1 MQTFTLLRLE
11 TTTVTT
17 TGFRVRSGVETLVG
31 KEEYET
37 PRFLLMSML
46 ILSGETMGED
56 NTTAIALKG
65 FDFGAF
71 ASYVKSL
78 AKRG

>member
-11 TTTVTT
+11 TTVVT

-56 NTTAIALKG
+56 NTTAIALKV
-65 FDFGAF
+65 
-71 ASYVKSL
+71 STLEL
-78 AKRG
+78 AKLCQRA